1 MNKVIAIPVG
11 LFTLARDT
19 VNHWISSLFQGKS
32 RLSQTISDV
41 CTYDR
46 FIDSSEVKM
55 SSSCSLEEVCRE
67 IKNLSD
73 YQKNLNACVS
83 EMVYSISC
91 MESMMCELNSGM
103 EDVLQKSYESS
114 HNLDNMSRNRSRI
127 LFDDEVGT
135 LWFRL
140 RNVRNY
146 LSDVLLNYNERIS
159 RTDLSMTRVV
169 ECERLAEMICELFQD
184 EMQDTYDDD
193 DFTDEHELHVEF
205 VRYEE
210 EDLPF

>member
-1 MNKVIAIPVG
+1 M
-11 LFTLARDT
+11 LR
-19 VNHWISSLFQGKS
+19 
-32 RLSQTISDV
+32 
-41 CTYDR
+41 C
-46 FIDSSEVKM
+46 
-55 SSSCSLEEVCRE
+55 
-67 IKNLSD
+67 
-73 YQKNLNACVS
+73 
-83 EMVYSISC
+83 
-91 MESMMCELNSGM
+91 
-103 EDVLQKSYESS
+103 SS
-114 HNLDNMSRNRSRI
+114 HHYVETGRNSPETGRYFSP
-127 LFDDEVGT
+127 EVEKHLYHNIEMYFYHNKGV
-135 LWFRL
+135 RL

-184 EMQDTYDDD
+184 EMQDTDDDD